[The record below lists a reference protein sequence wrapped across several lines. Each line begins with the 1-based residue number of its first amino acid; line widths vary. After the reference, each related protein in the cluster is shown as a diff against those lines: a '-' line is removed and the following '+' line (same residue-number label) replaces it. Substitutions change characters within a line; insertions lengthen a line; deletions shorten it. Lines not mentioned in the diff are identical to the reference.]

1 MPDISLGEFY
11 KKVVCKGVRLQNN
24 FTVGCGET
32 HGHWR
37 KGLIKMKKNVTMR
50 AAGFLLVG
58 VMLTASI
65 VSGTYAKY
73 VTQDSAQ
80 DTARVAKFGVV
91 AAVSGDLFGKS
102 YSAASGNSIQA
113 WSVNGPTVSASGAT
127 EAAADK
133 VVAPGTKNGTGMT
146 ISVTGTPEVSTS
158 LALVDAVDASGNT
171 YVNTDIELKTG
182 DYGVMVAYNGTVTT
196 DNVTS
201 YYKLDNGTY
210 TAATTSDVGATLYQ
224 FKDAANASASYK
236 PVKWKVDTTDCADV
250 AAVKTAIAFSTSTAV
265 PNTNL
270 ATAYGSKTITWE
282 WPFESGSDDAAKAAT
297 DKKDTILGDMIAD
310 SGDANYTVVKANGT
324 GYDTVN
330 YADVNAAA
338 NSANTVKV
346 AYTGATAPTVMT
358 DASVCAVLTV
368 SFGAKLT
375 VTQVD

>member
-1 MPDISLGEFY
+1 M
-11 KKVVCKGVRLQNN
+11 N
-24 FTVGCGET
+24 
-32 HGHWR
+32 
-37 KGLIKMKKNVTMR
+37 KNVTMR

-65 VSGTYAKY
+65 VSGTFAKY

-102 YSAASGNSIQA
+102 YSAADGNSIQA
-113 WSVNGPTVSASGAT
+113 WSVNAATVSSSGNN

-133 VVAPGTKNGTGMT
+133 VVAPGTKNDTGMT

-158 LALVDAVDASGNT
+158 LALVDAVDNSGKT

-182 DYGVMVAYNGTVTT
+182 NYGVMVEYTGTVTA

-201 YYKLDNGTY
+201 YYKLANGTY

-236 PVKWKVDTTDCADV
+236 PVTWKVGDTSCADV
-250 AAVKTAIAFSTSTAV
+250 AAVRTALAFNTSTAA
-265 PNTNL
+265 PNTDL

-282 WPFESGSDDAAKAAT
+282 WPFSTGNANAVTGNTPNDGL
-297 DKKDTILGDMIAD
+297 DTILGDMIAD
-310 SGDANYTVVKANGT
+310 SGDNNYAVVKADNGS
-324 GYDTVN
+324 YLTVK

-338 NSANTVKV
+338 DSANTVKV
-346 AYTGATAPTVMT
+346 AYTGDTAPTVMT
-358 DASVCAVLTV
+358 ADSVCAVLNV
-368 SFGAKLT
+368 SFGARLT

>member
-1 MPDISLGEFY
+1 
-11 KKVVCKGVRLQNN
+11 
-24 FTVGCGET
+24 
-32 HGHWR
+32 
-37 KGLIKMKKNVTMR
+37 MKKNVTMR

-65 VSGTYAKY
+65 VSGTFAKY

-102 YSAASGNSIQA
+102 YSAADGNSIQA
-113 WSVNGPTVSASGAT
+113 WSVNAATVSSSGNN

-133 VVAPGTKNGTGMT
+133 VVAPGTKNDTGMT

-158 LALVDAVDASGNT
+158 LALVDAVDNSGKT

-182 DYGVMVAYNGTVTT
+182 NYGVMVEYTGTVTA

-201 YYKLDNGTY
+201 YYKLANGTY
-210 TAATTSDVGATLYQ
+210 TAATSTDLGTNPATKLYQ
-224 FKDAANASASYK
+224 FKDAASAAASYK
-236 PVKWKVDTTDCADV
+236 PVTWKVGSTSCADV
-250 AAVKTAIAFSTSTAV
+250 AAVRTALAFTTTTAA
-265 PNTNL
+265 PNTDL

-282 WPFESGSDDAAKAAT
+282 WPFSTGNANAVTGNTPNDGL
-297 DKKDTILGDMIAD
+297 DTILGDMIAD

>member
-1 MPDISLGEFY
+1 
-11 KKVVCKGVRLQNN
+11 
-24 FTVGCGET
+24 
-32 HGHWR
+32 
-37 KGLIKMKKNVTMR
+37 MR

-91 AAVSGDLFGKS
+91 ATVSGDLFGKS
-102 YSAASGNSIQA
+102 YSTADGNSIQA

-210 TAATTSDVGATLYQ
+210 TAAAAADLGQTPATKLYQ
-224 FKDAANASASYK
+224 FKDAASAAASYK
-236 PVKWKVDTTDCADV
+236 PVTWKVGSTSCADV

-270 ATAYGSKTITWE
+270 ATDYGSKTITWE

-310 SGDANYTVVKANGT
+310 SGDANYTVVKANGN

-330 YADVNAAA
+330 YADVDAAA

-368 SFGAKLT
+368 SFGARLT